1 LPGERRQYSIR
12 LLPSCAGEVGA
23 QMPTVKQVFG
33 WLVVIFLIF
42 FIVTQPTQAANIT
55 RNLWNLLVEI
65 GHGIADFITAL

>member
-1 LPGERRQYSIR
+1 
-12 LLPSCAGEVGA
+12 
-23 QMPTVKQVFG
+23 MPTVKQVFG

-55 RNLWNLLVEI
+55 HNLWNLLVEI